1 VVFNKKPVIF
11 IQLYH
16 TFLFQKTKKYAV
28 TIVIMSIKQFLVSI
42 CAGTLVY
49 VLLSFFCG
57 ESGLW
62 AEKQLMKQKEQL
74 VVNIDAIQST
84 NDELTIRKTSLL
96 IDHAVI
102 SAYAKKLG
110 FIQDNEKI
118 VKISGIPSR
127 PSINQNIGKKYLKSE
142 IQFIPEWICKCLG
155 SVFFFLS
162 FIITILTGLRKRN
175 YKKYSFN
182 EVCT

>member
-1 VVFNKKPVIF
+1 
-11 IQLYH
+11 
-16 TFLFQKTKKYAV
+16 
-28 TIVIMSIKQFLVSI
+28 MSIKQFLVSI

>member
-1 VVFNKKPVIF
+1 MVFNKKPVIF
-11 IQLYH
+11 NQLYH

-62 AEKQLMKQKEQL
+62 AEKQLIKQKEQL
-74 VVNIDAIQST
+74 VVNIDVIQST

-96 IDHAVI
+96 IDHDVI
-102 SAYAKKLG
+102 SAYAKNLG

-162 FIITILTGLRKRN
+162 LIITILSGLRKKN